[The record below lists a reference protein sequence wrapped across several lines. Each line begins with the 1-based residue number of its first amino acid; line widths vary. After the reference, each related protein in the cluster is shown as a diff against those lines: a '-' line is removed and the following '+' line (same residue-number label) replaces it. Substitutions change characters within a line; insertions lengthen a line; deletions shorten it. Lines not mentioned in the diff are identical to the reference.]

1 MSLRPPRNQE
11 LVLAAHSQ
19 LKRRSTP
26 NSGRL
31 QRHRHGRHWPPALPF
46 YHSHAA
52 AALGESHSPSRIS
65 KMVLS
70 TVKIGP
76 LPHTV
81 DTAIFEMWLGSLS
94 RHQGLS
100 IPVV

>member
-26 NSGRL
+26 NSGWL
-31 QRHRHGRHWPPALPF
+31 QRHRHGRHWQPELPTC
-46 YHSHAA
+46 HNHAA

-76 LPHTV
+76 PNWTK
-81 DTAIFEMWLGSLS
+81 S
-94 RHQGLS
+94 RTFVLRFTLALQ
-100 IPVV
+100 

>member
-31 QRHRHGRHWPPALPF
+31 QRHRHGRHWPPTLPSC
-46 YHSHAA
+46 HNHAA
-52 AALGESHSPSRIS
+52 AALGESHSPSHIS

-76 LPHTV
+76 PNWTIEHTAEYIIPLPSFRS
-81 DTAIFEMWLGSLS
+81 DSA
-94 RHQGLS
+94 
-100 IPVV
+100 